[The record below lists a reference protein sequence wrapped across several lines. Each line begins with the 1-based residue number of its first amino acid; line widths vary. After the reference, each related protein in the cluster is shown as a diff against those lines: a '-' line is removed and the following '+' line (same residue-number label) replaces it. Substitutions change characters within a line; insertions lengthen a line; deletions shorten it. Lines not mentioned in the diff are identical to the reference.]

1 MSCLIDAMILQ
12 SMNSMFL
19 DCGVV
24 VGFVYAFPCC
34 FLESTHSSM
43 QLLEHTEVIKDNKR
57 NTITLMMEEQEEV
70 RCTQILFFDSV
81 TRL

>member
-1 MSCLIDAMILQ
+1 MILQ

-24 VGFVYAFPCC
+24 VGFVYAFSCC

-43 QLLEHTEVIKDNKR
+43 QLLEHMGEIKDNTR
-57 NTITLMMEEQEEV
+57 YTTTLMIEEEEEV

>member
-1 MSCLIDAMILQ
+1 MILQ

-24 VGFVYAFPCC
+24 GGFVYAFSCC
-34 FLESTHSSM
+34 FLESNHSSM
-43 QLLEHTEVIKDNKR
+43 QLLEHMEEMKDNTR
-57 NTITLMMEEQEEV
+57 NTTTLMMEEEEEV
-70 RCTQILFFDSV
+70 RCTQVLFFDSL

>member
-1 MSCLIDAMILQ
+1 MILQ

-24 VGFVYAFPCC
+24 GFVYAFSCC

-43 QLLEHTEVIKDNKR
+43 QLLEHMEEIKDNTR
-57 NTITLMMEEQEEV
+57 YTTTLMMEEEQEV

>member
-1 MSCLIDAMILQ
+1 
-12 SMNSMFL
+12 MNSMFL

-24 VGFVYAFPCC
+24 VGFVYAFSCC

-43 QLLEHTEVIKDNKR
+43 QLLEHMGEIKDNTR
-57 NTITLMMEEQEEV
+57 YTTTLMIEEEEEV